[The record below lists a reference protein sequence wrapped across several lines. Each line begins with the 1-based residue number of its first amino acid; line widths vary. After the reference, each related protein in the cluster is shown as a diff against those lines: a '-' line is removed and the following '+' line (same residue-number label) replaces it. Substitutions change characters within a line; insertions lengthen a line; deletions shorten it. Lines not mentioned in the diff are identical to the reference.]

1 MTTTLVFVYCSQSD
15 SVARHWT
22 RPLKSTGLHVSH
34 SNRWAQP
41 INPSKPCDPL
51 AIPILEAL
59 HYAVHTLRWSP
70 YMYCLV
76 ASTAIATA
84 KQRTVCGCKK
94 EGSNQ
99 HEASIQARVS
109 CPTRQ
114 SLSSFAGC
122 RDIRSPESSRHT
134 TSRVASFSFAWQTNL
149 VRKKRT
155 SICHPDQ
162 RRFIQVTSTRH
173 SGHFSFL
180 FFPVLDRFDAAGHT
194 SRYQIH
200 FQSFNLDLPTSNPPE
215 APTPHSKK

>member
-1 MTTTLVFVYCSQSD
+1 ML
-15 SVARHWT
+15 
-22 RPLKSTGLHVSH
+22 G
-34 SNRWAQP
+34 
-41 INPSKPCDPL
+41 
-51 AIPILEAL
+51 AL

-84 KQRTVCGCKK
+84 KKRTVCGCKK

-109 CPTRQ
+109 CPARQ
-114 SLSSFAGC
+114 SLSYIAGR
-122 RDIRSPESSRHT
+122 RDIRSLESSRHT

-149 VRKKRT
+149 VRKRRT
-155 SICHPDQ
+155 SIFHPDQ

-173 SGHFSFL
+173 SGHFFL
-180 FFPVLDRFDAAGHT
+180 LSLFPVLDRFDAAGHT

-200 FQSFNLDLPTSNPPE
+200 FQSFNLDLPISNPPE
-215 APTPHSKK
+215 DPDASFKEVGILCCESEEHHAIAARLCCRNEHHRRA